1 MEKEIKIIG
10 AKENNLKNIN
20 LTLPRDKLIV
30 FTGVSGSGKTSL
42 AFGTIYAEGQ
52 RRYIESLSS
61 YARMFLGQAQKPD
74 VEAIEG
80 LSPSISIDQK
90 TTNHNPRSTVGT
102 VTEIYDYLRLLF
114 ARVGTTYCPH
124 CHKKIDRQTIDQ
136 IVDAV
141 LSHEMGTKITLLA
154 PVVRTQKGA
163 FAKLFENLKKSGYV
177 RVIVDGNMW
186 TLEEEINLDKNLKHD
201 IKVVVDRLVIREGIE
216 GRLAESLEACLRLA
230 EGLAI
235 VDFNGEEELFSTNY
249 SCPTCG
255 WSLEELSPRLFSFN
269 APFGACPNCSGLGEI
284 ADIDESLILKN
295 SNLSIS
301 QGAFNLTGWRYEPE
315 SMAKRYFDALSKK
328 YNIALNVPVKDLPK
342 NHLKILLYGNNG
354 EKLDLFEDEYRNKTA
369 EHFRGSKVLTFE
381 GLIPNLKRRL
391 AESKSEFIRFEIGK
405 FLTNQTCKV
414 CNGKR
419 LNEAALSVK
428 IDKKDIIE
436 LCDMPVKTLL
446 PYFENIKLSSDKMT
460 IAESILKE
468 IKARLKFLS
477 DVGLEYLTL
486 SRSAETLSGGEA
498 QRIRLATQIGSG
510 LVGVLYIL
518 DEPSIGLHQRDN
530 DRLLATLKRLRDL
543 GNTLIVVEHD
553 EDTMRSADWIVDVG
567 PYAGVHGGEIVANG
581 PLNEVLKSENSVTA
595 RFLRGDE
602 KIDVPDK
609 RRTPSGFLKVYG
621 AEENNLKKLN
631 VNIPLGVMCA
641 VTGVSG
647 SGKSSLV
654 NEVVYP
660 YLAGKLNGSRIEQ
673 GKVEKIEGVE
683 QLDKVICIDQA
694 PIGRTPRSN
703 PATYTGLFTPIRE
716 LFAST
721 KEAKERG
728 YSASRFSF
736 NVRGGRCEACDGAGV
751 KEIEMYFLPDIN
763 VPCEVCKGK
772 RYNRETLEVK
782 YKGKTIT
789 EVLDMTVEEA
799 LDFFQNIPSIKNKL
813 QALFDVGLSYIKLGQ
828 PATTLSGGEA
838 QRVKLATELSK
849 RETGKTFYILDE
861 PTTGLHM
868 YDVKKLIS
876 ILNRLVENGNSVLV
890 IEHNLD
896 VIKSADYI
904 LDLGPEGGD
913 GGGTLVAEGS
923 PEDVAKNERSY
934 TGQFLKKMLKQ

>member
-10 AKENNLKNIN
+10 AKENNLKNVD
-20 LTLPRDKLIV
+20 LTIPRDKLIV

-124 CHKKIDRQTIDQ
+124 CNKAISRQTIDQ

-141 LSHEMGTKITLLA
+141 LSHPEGTKLTLLA
-154 PVVRTQKGA
+154 PVVRAQKGA
-163 FAKLFENLKKSGYV
+163 FAKLFESLKKSGYV

-186 TLEEEINLDKNLKHD
+186 TLDEEIVLDKNLKHD
-201 IKVVVDRLVIREGIE
+201 IKVVIDRLVIREGIE
-216 GRLAESLEACLRLA
+216 SRLAESLETCLKLA

-235 VDFNGEEELFSTNY
+235 VDFDGEEELFSTNY

-255 WSLEELSPRLFSFN
+255 WTLEELSPRLFSFN

-284 ADIDESLILKN
+284 ADIDEGLILKN
-295 SNLSIS
+295 SHLSIS

-328 YNIALNVPVKDLPK
+328 YGIDLQIPVKDQPK
-342 NHLKILLYGNNG
+342 KHINILLYGNNG

-414 CNGKR
+414 CHGKR
-419 LNEAALSVK
+419 LNESALAVK

-436 LCDMPVKTLL
+436 VCDMPVSKLL
-446 PYFENIKLSSDKMT
+446 PYFENLKLSKEKAS

-477 DVGLEYLTL
+477 DVGLGYLTL

-530 DRLLATLKRLRDL
+530 DRLLATLKNLRDL

-553 EDTMRSADWIVDVG
+553 EDTMRAADWIVDVG

-581 PLNEVLKSENSVTA
+581 PLEEVLKSPNSVTA
-595 RFLRGDE
+595 KFLRGEE
-602 KIDVPDK
+602 KIEVPEA
-609 RRTPSGFLKVYG
+609 RRKPTGFLKVVG
-621 AEENNLKKLN
+621 AAENNLKKLN
-631 VNIPLGVMCA
+631 VNIPLGVMCV

-660 YLAGKLNGSRIEQ
+660 YLAAKLNGSRAEQ
-673 GKVEKIEGVE
+673 GKFERIEGE
-683 QLDKVICIDQA
+683 QQLDKIICIDQA

-716 LFAST
+716 LFAAT
-721 KEAKERG
+721 KDAKERG
-728 YSASRFSF
+728 FSASRFSF

-789 EVLDMTVEEA
+789 DVLDMTVEEA
-799 LDFFQNIPSIKNKL
+799 LEFFENIPSIKNKL

-868 YDVKKLIS
+868 YDVKKLVA
-876 ILNRLVENGNSVLV
+876 ILNRLVGNGNSVVV

-896 VIKSADYI
+896 VIKCADYI
-904 LDLGPEGGD
+904 IDLGPEGGD
-913 GGGTLVAEGS
+913 GGGTLVAEGT
-923 PEDVAKNERSY
+923 PEEVAKNKNSF
-934 TGQFLKKMLKQ
+934 TGAFLKKLLK